1 MSSFSSNEKF
11 NAFIKKYLNSE
22 YAVNPYSK
30 EWLIKRKSVDV
41 SNDYEIDLNIYNDLD
56 QKYGDEYRNQL
67 IIVYVDRSS
76 KDLINDLSK
85 AHCSLKEIF
94 NGNNHWPDFLLI
106 NLVMDRIYCIGLG
119 RKNRIFQ
126 YALEDYSN
134 NNQENIYLF
143 DIAKT
148 RIDGQSYAKEFI
160 KLDHENY
167 IYNLV
172 NSLSDLGK
180 ARFELDGLPN
190 LQEEPQEIE
199 DGLFQIEDL
208 EDPVTKEE
216 LDEFIETRDIYEEM
230 LWDAEKSIK
239 FFFPYIDVYDLIT
252 GDY

>member
-1 MSSFSSNEKF
+1 
-11 NAFIKKYLNSE
+11 
-22 YAVNPYSK
+22 
-30 EWLIKRKSVDV
+30 
-41 SNDYEIDLNIYNDLD
+41 
-56 QKYGDEYRNQL
+56 
-67 IIVYVDRSS
+67 
-76 KDLINDLSK
+76 
-85 AHCSLKEIF
+85 
-94 NGNNHWPDFLLI
+94 
-106 NLVMDRIYCIGLG
+106 
-119 RKNRIFQ
+119 
-126 YALEDYSN
+126 
-134 NNQENIYLF
+134 
-143 DIAKT
+143 
-148 RIDGQSYAKEFI
+148 
-160 KLDHENY
+160 
-167 IYNLV
+167 LV